1 MTRAGDTAELTEQ
14 DVLKAFD
21 YETTVDAPM
30 LTVAEVADALAEH
43 FEIEV
48 SSEVIQCRLREMESD
63 ELVASEGTENS
74 TVEWT
79 ALVAPRLSDEVLAD
93 VEAVEGELERGE
105 TVSLDELPDDLT
117 D

>member
-1 MTRAGDTAELTEQ
+1 MTPTDDTAEVTEQ

-30 LTVAEVADALAEH
+30 LTVAEIADALAEH
-43 FEIEV
+43 FDIEV
-48 SSEVIQCRLREMESD
+48 GSEVIRCRLREMESD
-63 ELVASEGTENS
+63 ELVASEDSEDA

-79 ALVAPRLSDEVLAD
+79 ALVGPRLSDEVLAD
-93 VEAVEGELERGE
+93 VEAVESELERGE
-105 TVSLDELPDDLT
+105 TVSLDELTDDLK